1 MPTNLEIIRSTYAGK
16 SEENGKRIQAYLAE
30 DAQWTEA
37 PGFPYAGTYIG
48 PDQVA
53 THVFARLASE
63 WEGYK
68 AEVRDYYQD
77 GDTVIA
83 VGVYSGTY
91 KQTGK
96 HFEADF
102 VHIWKLQNQK
112 IVNYKQ
118 YVDSYLVRNAMSSEY
133 LPSY

>member
-1 MPTNLEIIRSTYAGK
+1 MLTNLAIIKSTYEGN

-37 PGFPYAGTYIG
+37 AGFPYAGTYIG
-48 PDQVA
+48 FDQVA
-53 THVFARLASE
+53 KNVFARLASE

-68 AEVRDYYQD
+68 AEVSDYYQD
-77 GDTVIA
+77 GDTIIA

-96 HFEADF
+96 YFEADF
-102 VHIWKLQNQK
+102 VHLWKLRNQK
-112 IVNYKQ
+112 IVKFKQ
-118 YVDSYLVRNAMSSEY
+118 YVDSYLVRNAMSSE
-133 LPSY
+133 